1 MATKKKATAKQPPLG
16 RCCPVLAL
24 ALQRDVSRDVRRG
37 FEVATPFGLSDGK
50 PRPEVLLY
58 RFPKALRGD
67 TSELKDATY
76 AVCAYCPFCG
86 EKLKRLDRE
95 SKKSLAKTS
104 EKRAG

>member
-1 MATKKKATAKQPPLG
+1 MATKKKATASKLPRLG
-16 RCCPVLAL
+16 ECCPVLTL

-37 FEVATPFGLSDGK
+37 FEVSTPFSLVDGK
-50 PRPEVLLY
+50 PRPEVLIY

-67 TSELKDATY
+67 KSELKDATY

-86 EKLKRLDRE
+86 VKLKRLDRE
-95 SKKSLAKTS
+95 SKTA